1 VIEGSSSP
9 RPYNV
14 SPEGGK
20 MAKSTAEKTPRPVAR
35 VGDTGLVERRRAQ
48 IVEAATRLVARQGF
62 AKTVVRD
69 IAEEASI
76 SVGLVYEYVR
86 SKEDILFLIYEH
98 WTRVWGEGLEG
109 AIISGKGPLE
119 QLDAA
124 TTFLVKMADR
134 HADVTH
140 LFYRETGHLSEQGLA
155 FAKAAERSKVERVA
169 GVIDEAVGKGLFRPE
184 TDSLLVATNLVM
196 LAHTWVLKGYLLR
209 KGRTAVGYAGSVV
222 DTVVRGWA
230 TPAGRRAWDRRRS

>member
-1 VIEGSSSP
+1 
-9 RPYNV
+9 
-14 SPEGGK
+14 
-20 MAKSTAEKTPRPVAR
+20 MARTTAAKPPRPVAR

-69 IAEEASI
+69 IAEEAKI

-98 WTRVWGEGLEG
+98 WAAVWGEGLES
-109 AIISGKGPLE
+109 AIASGKGPLE
-119 QLDAA
+119 QLEAA
-124 TTFLVKMADR
+124 TSFLIKTADK

-140 LFYRETGHLSEQGLA
+140 LFYRESGHLSEQALA
-155 FAKAAERSKVERVA
+155 FSKAAERSMVERVA
-169 GVIDEAVGKGLFRPE
+169 GVIEEAVSKGLLRPE
-184 TDSLLVATNLVM
+184 TDSLLVASTLVM
-196 LAHTWVLKGYLLR
+196 LSHGWVLKGYLLR
-209 KGRTAVGYAGSVV
+209 KGRTPAAYAGSVV

-230 TPAGRRAWDRRRS
+230 TTAGRRAWDRHRP